1 MIMNEILV
9 ATDLSTPSGWALD
22 MAVELATRSQ
32 AHVRLL
38 HIVEHPQGTIL
49 NISGDFDLE
58 EAEENEEIRQ
68 YMDRARTEVK
78 KIAEEYPGIDLR
90 PEVHLGKPVTS
101 VADSIK
107 EESADLII
115 VSSRGADKADMLGST
130 TEELVRK
137 ATCPVITVKSKLHAS
152 GIKDIV
158 FATNFI
164 ERQPHVIEELK
175 DLQRLF
181 EAKLHLLKVN
191 IFDNLPLDDNT
202 RKEMEEFVEYYDIGY
217 YTLNYT
223 NNPVEEDGIIQ
234 FANEI
239 QADMI
244 AIATHGRTGIQHLI
258 YGSVAEDIVKH
269 AKRPVWTCRLRH

>member
-1 MIMNEILV
+1 MNEILV
-9 ATDLSTPSGWALD
+9 ATDLSTPSGWALG
-22 MAVELATRSQ
+22 MAVEIAARSQ
-32 AHVRLL
+32 VHVRLL

-49 NISGDFDLE
+49 NISGDFNLE

-90 PEVHLGKPVTS
+90 PEVQLGKPVTS
-101 VADSIK
+101 VAESIK

-137 ATCPVITVKSKLHAS
+137 ATCPVITVKSKLHAD

-164 ERQPHVIEELK
+164 ERQSHVVEELK

-191 IFDNLPLDDNT
+191 IFDNLPLDENT
-202 RKEMEEFVEYYDIGY
+202 RKEMENFVEQYDIGY

-244 AIATHGRTGIQHLI
+244 AIATHGRTGIRHLI

-269 AKRPVWTCRLRH
+269 AKRPVWTCRLRL

>member
-1 MIMNEILV
+1 MNEILV

-49 NISGDFDLE
+49 NISGDFNLE

-78 KIAEEYPGIDLR
+78 KIADEYSGIDLR
-90 PEVHLGKPVTS
+90 PEVQLGKPVTS

-137 ATCPVITVKSKLHAS
+137 ATCPVITVKSKLHVS

-158 FATNFI
+158 CATNFI
-164 ERQPHVIEELK
+164 ERQPHVIDELK

>member
-1 MIMNEILV
+1 
-9 ATDLSTPSGWALD
+9 
-22 MAVELATRSQ
+22 
-32 AHVRLL
+32 
-38 HIVEHPQGTIL
+38 
-49 NISGDFDLE
+49 
-58 EAEENEEIRQ
+58 
-68 YMDRARTEVK
+68 MDRARTEVK
-78 KIAEEYPGIDLR
+78 KIADEYPGIDLR
-90 PEVHLGKPVTS
+90 PEVQLGKPVTS
-101 VADSIK
+101 VAESIK

-137 ATCPVITVKSKLHAS
+137 ATCPVITVKSKLHAD

-164 ERQPHVIEELK
+164 ERQSHVIEELK

-191 IFDNLPLDDNT
+191 IFDNLPLDENT
-202 RKEMEEFVEYYDIGY
+202 RKEMENFVEHYDIGY

-244 AIATHGRTGIQHLI
+244 AIATHGRTGIRHLI

-269 AKRPVWTCRLRH
+269 AKRPVWTCRLRL